1 MYAMGS
7 FEDQAPYVPK
17 LLLSRKAETVDQK
30 TVNSKFLFFFF
41 CTMKLCFRLSIRG
54 KHK

>member
-17 LLLSRKAETVDQK
+17 LLLSRKAEIVDQK
-30 TVNSKFLFFFF
+30 TVNSKFLFF
-41 CTMKLCFRLSIRG
+41 CTMKLCVRLSIRG